1 LCWGLRVPD
10 TSGQKREG
18 ARCPP
23 PHPSPGPRL
32 VLYRASGWS
41 CAGRSGSCCCSSSR
55 TSRSCRAE
63 SSDGANGP
71 QTAPTKPVGFRT
83 RAGLRSFNKHGRAA
97 PQLQGW
103 KHPRGWGAGWGAV
116 SPSLHSHD
124 LGGVELVLVSAG
136 GEGECR
142 VFNLLQLFQVRGVL
156 GGTGDVGPLAQDL
169 WREGQ
174 RGRGGGAT
182 PGSSERSAPLSH
194 GHKHPGG

>member
-1 LCWGLRVPD
+1 
-10 TSGQKREG
+10 
-18 ARCPP
+18 
-23 PHPSPGPRL
+23 
-32 VLYRASGWS
+32 
-41 CAGRSGSCCCSSSR
+41 
-55 TSRSCRAE
+55 
-63 SSDGANGP
+63 
-71 QTAPTKPVGFRT
+71 
-83 RAGLRSFNKHGRAA
+83 
-97 PQLQGW
+97 
-103 KHPRGWGAGWGAV
+103 
-116 SPSLHSHD
+116 
-124 LGGVELVLVSAG
+124 VSAG